1 MAIDVSWPASAVIVD
16 LDDSSAEALF
26 DKAAQRHLSMS
37 GEEFL
42 KRWDAGE
49 YANTDWDR
57 HPGLPEVAMLLP
69 FAR

>member
-1 MAIDVSWPASAVIVD
+1 
-16 LDDSSAEALF
+16 
-26 DKAAQRHLSMS
+26 MS